1 MLTST
6 GIINFYLP
14 PILTSV
20 GITRPA
26 DQASV
31 NVSLQVW
38 NLILS
43 AAGAVASERYGRR
56 ILWLLATAAMLL
68 CLSITTIVAALFT
81 EEHIAAAGVAV
92 VPMLFLFFAGFDLA
106 YAPLFIAYPAEILP
120 FQLRAKGI
128 AVTLSTDAVACFFNQ
143 YVNPVA
149 FDAIQWRYYIVYVG
163 CLAFFLA
170 SVYFLFPETKGRS
183 LEEVSRIFDRKE
195 ISGYDVGE
203 EKDMEG
209 KGEKKQ

>member
-1 MLTST
+1 M
-6 GIINFYLP
+6 
-14 PILTSV
+14 
-20 GITRPA
+20 GITRAA

-31 NVSLQVW
+31 NVSLQIW

-120 FQLRAKGI
+120 FQLRAKGL

-183 LEEVSRIFDRKE
+183 LEEVSRIFDRKK
-195 ISGYDVGE
+195 ISGLEVGD
-203 EKDMEG
+203 EKKDGEG
-209 KGEKKQ
+209 KGEKTQ

>member
-1 MLTST
+1 M
-6 GIINFYLP
+6 
-14 PILTSV
+14 
-20 GITRPA
+20 
-26 DQASV
+26 
-31 NVSLQVW
+31 
-38 NLILS
+38 
-43 AAGAVASERYGRR
+43 ASERYGRR

-120 FQLRAKGI
+120 FQLRAKGL

-183 LEEVSRIFDRKE
+183 LEEVSRIFDRKKIAGLE
-195 ISGYDVGE
+195 VGDEKKGGE
-203 EKDMEG
+203 EK
-209 KGEKKQ
+209 GEKTQ

>member
-1 MLTST
+1 
-6 GIINFYLP
+6 
-14 PILTSV
+14 
-20 GITRPA
+20 
-26 DQASV
+26 
-31 NVSLQVW
+31 
-38 NLILS
+38 
-43 AAGAVASERYGRR
+43 
-56 ILWLLATAAMLL
+56 MLL